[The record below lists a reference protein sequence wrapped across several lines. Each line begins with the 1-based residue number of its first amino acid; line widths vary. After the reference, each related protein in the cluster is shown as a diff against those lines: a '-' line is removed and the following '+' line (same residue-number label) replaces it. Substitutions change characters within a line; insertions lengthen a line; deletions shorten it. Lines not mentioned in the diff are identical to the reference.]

1 MTKEVRANIQIAPYP
16 KDLEELVNLTT
27 YRPGWQVTLIDDAAR
42 DFAADD
48 PERTKPIG
56 RGLTLQILTKTI
68 DSYEHTNDR
77 YRVAHWFIVPAATYN
92 REAWLRWLFDRFVDV
107 ERHEAMEFFQV
118 DGHRPFAPVHAPG
131 HDPYT
136 VVQLTTDEAR
146 RTSYRG
152 QVNNGG

>member
-1 MTKEVRANIQIAPYP
+1 MSETLHLNVQTAPYP
-16 KDLEELVNLTT
+16 QALEDLVNVTT
-27 YRPGWQVTLIDDAAR
+27 YRPGWKVTLLDAAR

-48 PERTKPIG
+48 PERKNPIG
-56 RGLTLQILTKTI
+56 RGLTLQILTKTVN
-68 DSYEHTNDR
+68 SYDPTDDQ
-77 YRVAHWFIVPAATYN
+77 YRVAHRFIVPTATYN
-92 REAWLRWLFDRFVDV
+92 REAWQRWLFDRFVDV

-152 QVNNGG
+152 LVKDG